1 MALGFGFN
9 KQKVLA
15 SAEKAVQQGK
25 LQNAIAEYEKVI
37 KEDPKDLTVL
47 NTVGDL
53 YARLGQNDR
62 ATYYFRRVGDI
73 YATEGFTVKAIAVY
87 KKVVKL
93 AADNTECLSKLAEL
107 YTQQGLYN
115 DARQQYVQIADQC
128 MKSGDQ
134 DQAARIFQK
143 ILELDPENTAMQSR
157 LADLFIKLGRK
168 DEAKN
173 IFLTAAQALHQKGAL
188 DAADEALK
196 KVISLDPKNVDAL
209 LLRGKIASD
218 SGDSTSATKYLEKL
232 PDLNARPEALQALL
246 NAKLQ
251 AGRYDEART
260 VAQKLLTAHNDASG
274 IVSIAE
280 ACMAAG
286 EFERALEIYA
296 AHSDRFFGENSEQ
309 LINTL
314 ISSINRVKDS
324 AGALGKLRS
333 ILQKAGD
340 QTHLNEVT
348 ELLAH
353 ACVQEGQ
360 LANAAELYKELSEL
374 EPQNPLHA
382 QNYKQIQAKLGQD
395 PTQRELTAEEGVQAF
410 MLDELDLE
418 LPPVELNYP
427 PPVREAVKAAITEA
441 ELFESYNM
449 PGKATAPLEAARAK
463 APRDPQLNQR
473 LASLYSRSGRLEDAA
488 KCCDVLAALFAETG
502 HTKHSQQYADMAV
515 KYRQRIGD
523 AAAVTKVEFD
533 ASFMP
538 ADIQPPPPPAAG
550 LTTTAAMTLEQ
561 PKASVAP
568 EFELEVV
575 SSPSAP
581 PAVTPPAAMAELTVE
596 VDNTAAAA
604 SPAAA
609 HEIDLSEWETMT
621 TVEES
626 SAAPPPPPPAPVS
639 APQPSAK
646 PTAREIDLELVET
659 IEEVKFYIAQA
670 MWKEA
675 EATLARVV
683 AKSRNAPGV
692 PDLQQKVKAGLAAQA
707 AAVAK
712 PEPRVAEFSI
722 EVSAPEPTIQAPPP
736 PPKVTPKAPPPK
748 PAVPAAAASSPA
760 KPASVSAKGKDALAD
775 FVLDLDE
782 SLGEDFAFGSK
793 PASTSGRQRP
803 SSAPAPAPPAP
814 PARGPGSRVAASAP
828 AAAASAPARA
838 SAISQDEASSA
849 LSDMFAEFKEDVEQS
864 VDANEAE
871 DPDTHYNL
879 GVAFKEMGLLDEAIG
894 ELQKVCHAIDRGQE
908 FGQVMQ
914 AYTWLA
920 HCFVEKGV
928 PEASV
933 KWYEK
938 ALKVASADE
947 QAKMAVHYELA
958 AAHEAAGNKKAAL
971 DNFMEVYG
979 SNIDYRD
986 VAERIKALK
995 A

>member
-25 LQNAIAEYEKVI
+25 LQNAISEYEKVI

-53 YARLGQNDR
+53 YARLGQNDK

-87 KKVVKL
+87 KKVAKL
-93 AADNTECLSKLAEL
+93 TPDSSECLSKLAEL

-115 DARQQYVQIADQC
+115 DARQQYVQVAEHS
-128 MKSGDQ
+128 MKSGDL

-157 LADLFIKLGRK
+157 LADLFTKLGRK
-168 DEAKN
+168 DEARN

-196 KVISLDPKNVDAL
+196 KVISLDPGNVDAL

-218 SGDSTSATKYLEKL
+218 SGDSTSATKYLEKV

-251 AGRYDEART
+251 AGRYDDARAL
-260 VAQKLLTAHNDASG
+260 AQKLLSTHNDASG
-274 IVSIAE
+274 LVLMAE
-280 ACMAAG
+280 SLMAAG
-286 EFERALEIYA
+286 EFERALDVYA
-296 AHSDRFFGENSEQ
+296 SHSERFFGENSEQ

-314 ISSINRVKDS
+314 IGSINRVKEN
-324 AGALGKLRS
+324 ANALAKLRS
-333 ILQKAGD
+333 ILKQAGD
-340 QTHLNEVT
+340 QGHINEVT

-353 ACVQEGQ
+353 AYVQEGQ
-360 LANAAELYKELSEL
+360 LAGAGELYKELAEL

-395 PTQRELTAEEGVQAF
+395 PAQRELTAEEGAQAL
-410 MLDELDLE
+410 MVDELDLE
-418 LPPVELNYP
+418 MPVLEQNYP
-427 PPVREAVKAAITEA
+427 AAVREAVKAAITEA

-463 APRDPQLNQR
+463 APRDVQVNQR
-473 LASLYSRSGRLEDAA
+473 LAQLYSRSGRLEEAA
-488 KCCDVLAALFAETG
+488 KCCEVLQTVFAEAGHGKHAMQYGELAA
-502 HTKHSQQYADMAV
+502 
-515 KYRQRIGD
+515 KYHERLGA

-538 ADIQPPPPPAAG
+538 ADIQPAPPPAAA
-550 LTTTAAMTLEQ
+550 LTSTAAMTLEQ
-561 PKASVAP
+561 PKSAAAP

-575 SSPSAP
+575 PSPPP
-581 PAVTPPAAMAELTVE
+581 PAETAPAPAVAELTVE
-596 VDNTAAAA
+596 VDSTEHA
-604 SPAAA
+604 PATPAVA

-621 TVEES
+621 TVEE
-626 SAAPPPPPPAPVS
+626 AAATPPPAAAVAVPPPPA
-639 APQPSAK
+639 K
-646 PTAREIDLELVET
+646 PTPPAVDTHLVESL
-659 IEEVKFYIAQA
+659 EEVRFYVSQA
-670 MWKEA
+670 MWREA
-675 EATLARVV
+675 EATLARIVG
-683 AKSRNAPGV
+683 KSPNAPGV
-692 PDLQQKVKAGLAAQA
+692 ADLQRRVQAGLAAQA
-707 AAVAK
+707 AAAAK
-712 PEPRVAEFSI
+712 VEASVKEFA
-722 EVSAPEPTIQAPPP
+722 VDAAPEPVIEEPPPP
-736 PPKVTPKAPPPK
+736 PPKVVPKAPPSKPVAPAK
-748 PAVPAAAASSPA
+748 PAAPAAAPSAKPAAAASKS
-760 KPASVSAKGKDALAD
+760 KDALAD

-782 SLGEDFAFGSK
+782 SLGEDFAFGGKLGS
-793 PASTSGRQRP
+793 AGRQKP
-803 SSAPAPAPPAP
+803 PVAPPPTPPLRVPAAAP
-814 PARGPGSRVAASAP
+814 STAR

-838 SAISQDEASSA
+838 SLTEQEASSA
-849 LSDMFAEFKEDVEQS
+849 LSDMFAEFKEDVEQT
-864 VDANEAE
+864 VEAREPE

-894 ELQKVCHAIDRGQE
+894 ELQKVCHAIDRGHE
-908 FGQVMQ
+908 FSQVMQ

-947 QAKMAVHYELA
+947 QAKLAVHYELA
-958 AAHEAAGNKKAAL
+958 NAHEAAGNKKAAL
-971 DNFMEVYG
+971 ENFMEVYG

>member
-53 YARLGQNDR
+53 YARLGQNDK

-87 KKVVKL
+87 KKVAKL
-93 AADNTECLSKLAEL
+93 APDSSECLSKLAEL

-173 IFLTAAQALHQKGAL
+173 IFLAAAQALHQKGAL

-232 PDLNARPEALQALL
+232 PDINARPEALQALL

-251 AGRYDEART
+251 AGRYDDARA
-260 VAQKLLTAHNDASG
+260 VAQKLLTTHNDASG
-274 IVSIAE
+274 IVTIAE
-280 ACMAAG
+280 GLMAAG
-286 EFERALEIYA
+286 EFERALEIYS
-296 AHSDRFFGENSEQ
+296 AHPERFFGGNSEQ

-314 ISSINRVKDS
+314 ISSINRVKEN
-324 AGALGKLRS
+324 AGALAKLRS

-353 ACVQEGQ
+353 AYVQEGQ
-360 LANAAELYKELSEL
+360 LANAGELYKELAEL
-374 EPQNPLHA
+374 EPQNPLHG

-395 PTQRELTAEEGVQAF
+395 PTQRELTAEEGAQAF

-473 LASLYSRSGRLEDAA
+473 LAALYSRSGRLEDAA
-488 KCCDVLAALFAETG
+488 QCCEVLSALFTETG
-502 HTKHSQQYADMAV
+502 HAKHAQQYGEMAV
-515 KYRQRIGD
+515 KYRERIG
-523 AAAVTKVEFD
+523 AAAAITKVEFD

-538 ADIQPPPPPAAG
+538 ADIQPSPPPAAG

-561 PKASVAP
+561 PKASTAP

-575 SSPSAP
+575 PPPSPP
-581 PAVTPPAAMAELTVE
+581 PAVTAPPAAMAELTVE
-596 VDNTAAAA
+596 VDTTSAAAT
-604 SPAAA
+604 PAAA

-621 TVEES
+621 TVEEAG
-626 SAAPPPPPPAPVS
+626 AAPPPSPPVPVTPPAT
-639 APQPSAK
+639 AK
-646 PTAREIDLELVET
+646 PAAAGIDLELVET
-659 IEEVKFYIAQA
+659 IEEVKFYISQA

-683 AKSRNAPGV
+683 AKSPNAPGV
-692 PDLQQKVKAGLAAQA
+692 ADLQQQVKTGLAAQTKSA
-707 AAVAK
+707 APPK
-712 PEPRVAEFSI
+712 PEPSLAEFSV
-722 EVSAPEPTIQAPPP
+722 EVTAPDPPAKASP
-736 PPKVTPKAPPPK
+736 PSKPTPKAPPAKPPA
-748 PAVPAAAASSPA
+748 PAVAASAPSKPAAA
-760 KPASVSAKGKDALAD
+760 SAKSKDALSD

-793 PASTSGRQRP
+793 PASTSAKQKPAAPPPPTR
-803 SSAPAPAPPAP
+803 APAA
-814 PARGPGSRVAASAP
+814 SVAAS

-838 SAISQDEASSA
+838 SAISEEEANSA
-849 LSDMFAEFKEDVEQS
+849 LSDMFAEFKEDVEQG
-864 VDANEAE
+864 VDTGEQE

-894 ELQKVCHAIDRGQE
+894 ELQKVCHAIDRGQQ